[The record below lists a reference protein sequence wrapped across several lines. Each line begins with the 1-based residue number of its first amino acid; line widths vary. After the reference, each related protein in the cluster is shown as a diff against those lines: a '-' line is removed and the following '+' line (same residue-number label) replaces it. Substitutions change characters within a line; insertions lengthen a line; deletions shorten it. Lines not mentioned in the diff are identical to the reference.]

1 VNRDFA
7 SRNGTTSDALV
18 HPCGS
23 AVVESFRVSAVS
35 ARVALFEHLIDDASL
50 FPPAKLPMRESLVA
64 HRRNGESAY
73 AALGGRYV
81 VPASRSGELLAQR
94 EPGVPLRLSVILDGT
109 SNEEWERGF
118 ARDLEALADLQA
130 AGVAVES
137 LEARVPV
144 ADAIDPAR
152 LVAAIATLPAG
163 AAAPAIWFEL
173 PYDGGWRQAPDRAL
187 AALAEVAATVAVP
200 VGAKVRCG
208 GLELRYFP
216 TVEEL
221 ASFVIGAQAYRVP
234 WKATAGLHHPFRGR
248 NGAFMMHGFLNL
260 FIAAVAL
267 HAGAIEAERIAQ
279 VIGESDARA
288 FSVDGAHVSW
298 RDVRVGA
305 EAVAAARA
313 QATSYGSCSFSEPV
327 IDLVRA
333 GLLA

>member
-1 VNRDFA
+1 VVSSAA
-7 SRNGTTSDALV
+7 S
-18 HPCGS
+18 
-23 AVVESFRVSAVS
+23 S
-35 ARVALFEHLIDDASL
+35 ARSALFTHLIDDASL

-64 HRRNGESAY
+64 HRRNRESAY
-73 AALGGRYV
+73 ASLAGRYV
-81 VPASRSGELLAQR
+81 LPASRSDELLAQR
-94 EPGVPLRLSVILDGT
+94 EPDVPLRLSVILDGAAKDD
-109 SNEEWERGF
+109 WERGF
-118 ARDLEALADLQA
+118 GRDLEAVADLLT
-130 AGVAVES
+130 AGLAVES
-137 LEARVPV
+137 IEVRVPV
-144 ADAIDPAR
+144 SDAIDPAR
-152 LVAAIATLPAG
+152 LVAAIAMLPLG
-163 AAAPAIWFEL
+163 AASPAIWFEV
-173 PYDGGWRQAPDRAL
+173 PYDGGWRQAPDEAL
-187 AALAEVAATVAVP
+187 AALAEVAAAVSAP

-234 WKATAGLHHPFRGR
+234 WKATAGLHHPFRGK

-279 VIGESDARA
+279 VIGEPDRRA
-288 FSVDGAHVSW
+288 FSIDGAHVAW

-305 EAVAAARA
+305 DAVASARDH
-313 QATSYGSCSFSEPV
+313 ATSYGSCSFSEPV

>member
-1 VNRDFA
+1 VTTAA
-7 SRNGTTSDALV
+7 S
-18 HPCGS
+18 
-23 AVVESFRVSAVS
+23 S
-35 ARVALFEHLIDDASL
+35 ARSALFEQLIDDASL

-64 HRRNGESAY
+64 HRRNRESAY
-73 AALGGRYV
+73 AALAGRYV
-81 VPASRSGELLAQR
+81 LPASRSDELLGQR

-109 SNEEWERGF
+109 AKEEWERGF
-118 ARDLEALADLQA
+118 ARDLEVVADLQA
-130 AGVAVES
+130 ACIAVES
-137 LEARVPV
+137 LEARVPA

-152 LVAAIATLPAG
+152 LVAALAALPGG
-163 AAAPAIWFEL
+163 AAAPAVWFEV
-173 PYDGGWRQAPDRAL
+173 PYDGGWRQAPDQAL
-187 AALAEVAATVAVP
+187 AALAEVAAAASVP

-234 WKATAGLHHPFRGR
+234 WKATAGLHHPFRGK
-248 NGAFMMHGFLNL
+248 NGTFMMHGFLNL

-267 HAGAIEAERIAQ
+267 HAGAIEAERIAH
-279 VIGESDARA
+279 VIGEPDARA

-298 RDVRVGA
+298 RDVRVDA
-305 EAVAAARA
+305 AAVVAARL